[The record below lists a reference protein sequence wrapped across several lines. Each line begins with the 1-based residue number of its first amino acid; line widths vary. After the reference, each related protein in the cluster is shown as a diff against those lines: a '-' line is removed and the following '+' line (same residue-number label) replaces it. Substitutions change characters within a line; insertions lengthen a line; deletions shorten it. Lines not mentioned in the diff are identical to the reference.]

1 MHQPKL
7 SLHFLDAGFI
17 VHSLTVLVTGV
28 VVLVIVT
35 MTFILCGTLTTTNY
49 CVTFTPERFR
59 SSVTVLMSC
68 TMVPGK
74 EISRS
79 CSSVALGGPQPPLR
93 FARACAPA
101 RFPRFL
107 LQAERSRGMICARS
121 TTSSRFCG
129 TLKSTSF
136 SPVRFCSRFCCIVC
150 PACSISSTQWYLL
163 SACSSRCAA
172 GERSGPSR

>member
-1 MHQPKL
+1 MHQSKL
-7 SLHFLDAGFI
+7 SLQFLDAGFI
-17 VHSLTVLVTGV
+17 AHSLTLLVTGGV
-28 VVLVIVT
+28 ALVIVT
-35 MTFILCGTLTTTNY
+35 MTFILCGTLTTTNC
-49 CVTFTPERFR
+49 CVTFTAERFR
-59 SSVTVLMSC
+59 SPVSVLMSC

-121 TTSSRFCG
+121 TTSSRYCG
-129 TLKSTSF
+129 TLKSTSL
-136 SPVRFCSRFCCIVC
+136 SPLRFCMRFCGIVC
-150 PACSISSTQWYLL
+150 PASSISSTQLHPL
-163 SACSSRCAA
+163 SACSSRCAP
-172 GERSGPSR
+172 GECSGPSR